1 MDDETR
7 AYFEEMRH
15 EFAGLRGEFAG
26 LRGEVGDLRR
36 ESDARFRALDEK
48 IDRFD
53 REAGVMAEHLLDEIK
68 LVAEVARGN
77 EQAIDRLRSDMNTR
91 FKENDVVV
99 RAAFGQLRR
108 DITAARTRRR

>member
-36 ESDARFRALDEK
+36 ESDARFRTLDEK
-48 IDRFD
+48 IDRFG

-68 LVAEVARGN
+68 LVAEVGRGN
-77 EQAIDRLRSDMNTR
+77 GQAIERLRSEMNIR
-91 FKENDVVV
+91 FKENEVVV
-99 RAAFGQLRR
+99 GAAFGQLRR
-108 DITAARTRRR
+108 DITTARTRRR